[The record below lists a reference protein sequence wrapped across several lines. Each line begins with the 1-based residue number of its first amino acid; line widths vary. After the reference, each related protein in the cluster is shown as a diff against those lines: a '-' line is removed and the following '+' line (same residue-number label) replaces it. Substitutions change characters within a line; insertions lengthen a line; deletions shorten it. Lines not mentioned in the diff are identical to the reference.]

1 MWESPPIAASLWQ
14 ERAQSTERK
23 GHRLRPCPWIIVRG
37 SAKSLLQPAPNGPN
51 QPEGCAQQ
59 RGEAGPT
66 GWTHGN
72 GGCHETRIAFYGT
85 GRSVKRG
92 QDAL

>member
-66 GWTHGN
+66 VMVAVTKPELHSM
-72 GGCHETRIAFYGT
+72 APDD
-85 GRSVKRG
+85 
-92 QDAL
+92 Q